1 MKINTKSITRTG
13 ILLALALVIQLMRLP
28 QLVTGTAV
36 NAVLLIS
43 LSTIGVLEASAIGC
57 ITPIVAFLVGIIQ
70 PPMAP
75 VVPFIVMSNLVLI
88 WIVYGLRRKN
98 IYIQIILASVGKFL
112 FLVVAVR
119 LILTQ
124 FLPAPVWE
132 KVAVA
137 FGVTQLFT
145 ALAGGFLA
153 ILVTK
158 LLHPYL
164 DEEAPIE

>member
-1 MKINTKSITRTG
+1 MKVNTKSITRTG
-13 ILLALALVIQLMRLP
+13 ILLALALVIQWMRLP
-28 QLVTGTAV
+28 QLITGTAV

-43 LSTIGVLEASAIGC
+43 LYTVGVLQASVIGC
-57 ITPIVAFLVGIIQ
+57 MTPIVALLAGIIQ

-88 WIVYGLRRKN
+88 WIVYGLRKKN
-98 IYIQIILASVGKFL
+98 TYIQIILASGGKFL
-112 FLVVAVR
+112 FLVAAVR

-132 KVAVA
+132 KVAIA

-164 DEEAPIE
+164 GEEAPVK